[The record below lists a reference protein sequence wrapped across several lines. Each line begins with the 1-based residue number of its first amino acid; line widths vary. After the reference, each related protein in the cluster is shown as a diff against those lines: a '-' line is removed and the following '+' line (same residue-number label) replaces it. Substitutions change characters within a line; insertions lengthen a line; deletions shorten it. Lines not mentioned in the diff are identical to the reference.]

1 MSGKARRKVLLL
13 RTMIHLLSL
22 LNPAAS
28 FGSRLGRVRNIN
40 HMHHQFSNFHSSVTC
55 RLNRFLFDPS
65 EIDSEGQDAE
75 LTVTLTKDDYRTVHA
90 FKTLNLE
97 NGDTVRAGLVS
108 CDEHDG
114 LVTDEAV
121 VEWIPEGKKNKY
133 KPPGLLQL
141 RLDNLKSP
149 PMQQTES
156 SVSLILALPR
166 PLQLGRILPMIA
178 QLGVYHLVLTESR
191 KVPRDYF
198 GSHLF
203 RKPQEL
209 RLRLVEGLC
218 QAGDVKLPQLHVV
231 RNLSRFLEEDLDTL
245 FPPQDYARVIAHPQ
259 RDPKSPELRMRDV
272 KFPNEKS
279 SRIVVA
285 VGPEGG
291 WVEPDELERF
301 QRHGFT
307 QITLGSRTLR
317 SDVAVVSLLSLAHD
331 ACESNV
337 Q

>member
-1 MSGKARRKVLLL
+1 MSTISRRRRVQLRPKALSRIMLAILTLSGRCPQVHSFGPRLL
-13 RTMIHLLSL
+13 RQ
-22 LNPAAS
+22 NY
-28 FGSRLGRVRNIN
+28 
-40 HMHHQFSNFHSSVTC
+40 HSSVVC
-55 RLNRFLFDPS
+55 RLNRFLFDQS
-65 EIDSEGQDAE
+65 ELDSGGQVSSE
-75 LTVTLTKDDYRTVHA
+75 LTVTLPKDDYRTVHA
-90 FKTLNLE
+90 FKTLGLE
-97 NGDTVRAGLVS
+97 NGETARAGLVS

-114 LVTDEAV
+114 LLTDKAV

-133 KPPGLLQL
+133 KPPGLFQL
-141 RLDNLKSP
+141 RLVDLESP
-149 PMQQTES
+149 ASYQQES

-178 QLGVYHLVLTESR
+178 QLGVDQLVLTESR
-191 KVPRDYF
+191 KVPKDYF

-203 RKPQEL
+203 RKPEEL

-231 RNLSRFLEEDLDTL
+231 RNLSHFLDHDLDAL
-245 FPPQDYARVIAHPQ
+245 FPEQDYARVIAHPQ
-259 RDPKSPELRMRDV
+259 RDVNTPELRIRDV
-272 KFPNEKS
+272 KFPNKPP
-279 SRIVVA
+279 RIVVA

-291 WVEPDELERF
+291 WVEPNELERF
-301 QRHGFT
+301 EKYGFT

-331 ACESNV
+331 ACNSN